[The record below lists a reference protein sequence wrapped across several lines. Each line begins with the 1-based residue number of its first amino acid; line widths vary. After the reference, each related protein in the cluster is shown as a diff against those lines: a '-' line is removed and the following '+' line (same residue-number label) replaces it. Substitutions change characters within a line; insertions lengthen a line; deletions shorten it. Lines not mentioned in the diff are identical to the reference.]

1 MITDS
6 VGTTA
11 SLRDLGLRLQT
22 GKVYYFVN
30 FAGVPIVRNEGEM
43 IDAYKRSIPRP
54 IVLITF

>member
-43 IDAYKRSIPRP
+43 IDAYTS
-54 IVLITF
+54 